1 MFTSS
6 VVAVTTTNV
15 IIVTVA
21 RFNAAH
27 TASLAIQDIRGWW
40 IWAFYLNPMTWT
52 TWGLV
57 ASQVGDEQN
66 VISNPDGTTTTIA
79 DYVGTELGLPH
90 YYIGW
95 CVLITACWCLLF
107 RVITAL
113 ALRYLN
119 FQTR

>member
-1 MFTSS
+1 MLS
-6 VVAVTTTNV
+6 V
-15 IIVTVA
+15 
-21 RFNAAH
+21 
-27 TASLAIQDIRGWW
+27 SLYTQDIRGWW

-66 VISNPDGTTTTIA
+66 VVSNLDGSTTTISE
-79 DYVGTELGLPH
+79 YVSTELGLPH

>member
-1 MFTSS
+1 
-6 VVAVTTTNV
+6 
-15 IIVTVA
+15 
-21 RFNAAH
+21 
-27 TASLAIQDIRGWW
+27 
-40 IWAFYLNPMTWT
+40 MTWT

-57 ASQVGDEQN
+57 ASQVGNEQN
-66 VISNPDGTTTTIA
+66 VISNPDGSTTTISE
-79 DYVGTELGLPH
+79 YVSTELGLPH

-113 ALRYLN
+113 ALQYLN